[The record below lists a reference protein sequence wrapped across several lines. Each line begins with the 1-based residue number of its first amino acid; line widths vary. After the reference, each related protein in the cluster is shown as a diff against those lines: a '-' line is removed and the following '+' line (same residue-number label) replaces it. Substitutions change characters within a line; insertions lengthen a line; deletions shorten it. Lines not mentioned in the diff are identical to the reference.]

1 MCSIKIGFVF
11 YRSFD
16 EVTYN
21 DLRPDVFDNNHP
33 DTIDFEMPSH
43 DDLQKKY
50 KTVSTSASEIREHVV
65 EFNPREE
72 QRTRTKVRRLKK
84 VPIRRVRLTSKH

>member
-1 MCSIKIGFVF
+1 MSEFLNAIINSLCF
-11 YRSFD
+11 RSFD

-50 KTVSTSASEIREHVV
+50 KTVSTSASENKEHIV
-65 EFNPREE
+65 EFKPRGKLVKTL
-72 QRTRTKVRRLKK
+72 RK
-84 VPIRRVRLTSKH
+84 VPIRRLRLTSKH